1 MILKSSAYRMRWL
14 AAAGLILPLAAQAQF
29 PQAAPSLVQP
39 LPPPPSMDPSDRLAA
54 NLQLLAQNPR
64 NVIALTEAGRSA
76 IAVGDGH
83 AALSFL
89 ARAEEL
95 APGDARIKADLGT
108 ALLLMEEPT
117 EALKLYAEAAS
128 MGLPEREYAR
138 DRGLAF
144 DLTGDAR
151 RAQRDYA
158 LALRQGKDDEVTRR
172 LAMSLGISGDRD
184 QGLKLLDPLLRK
196 QDQAAWRARA
206 FILAMNGNMK
216 DAERIASQVMPFGMS
231 DTMTPFLRRLAALTP
246 AQRARAV
253 NFGTMP
259 DAGLRT
265 AMIDPN
271 QQFQAMDAGAADR
284 LIPVEKIQ
292 VALVASETN
301 GKARR
306 PSKEPRRRPGRETA
320 VLLAQK
326 PAERA
331 PEPIAV
337 ATANPSGRIDT
348 RINTRIAAVDRDRLP
363 DYVKAVLA
371 RQEGVVAKP
380 VAGALPPPS
389 SAPPLVKVAMAP
401 TPLPPPPPPSAPI
414 VKPVV
419 AEAPPPVF
427 EIPAAPP
434 PKPIPVVEK
443 PIVAPVPTPAPAPVV
458 VAVVPP
464 PAPLPAVVQAVPP
477 PAPVAVA
484 AVPPPPPSVIT
495 NVALPASSVAGAETL
510 PPVAITTPAP
520 VKIVAVTAPL
530 PTDPPNAPS
539 TTGIMGP
546 PAPSAPPYATFPAP
560 ASDLIPAA
568 AAPVPEVQTAQASIP
583 EAPPAALPGLSA
595 IIASIVPEEESQA
608 APLPNAGQLKAMRLA
623 VQKKAVAEA
632 AAKAEKE
639 AAAKEAAE
647 AAALAKRSPP
657 RVWVQVA
664 TGANEAG
671 LSGTWRKLRDGQ
683 PAIFKGQSAAYVPYK
698 ATNRVLVGPFKSQGE
713 ARAMVNAM
721 GKAGLSGSTFA
732 SSAGQE
738 VSRIGGK

>member
-1 MILKSSAYRMRWL
+1 MRWL
-14 AAAGLILPLAAQAQF
+14 ATAALVLPFAAQAQY
-29 PQAAPSLVQP
+29 PQTSPTMVQP

-117 EALKLYAEAAS
+117 EALKLYAEAAL
-128 MGLPEREYAR
+128 MGLPEREYAK

-216 DAERIASQVMPFGMS
+216 DAERIASQVMPFGMA
-231 DTMTPFLRRLAALTP
+231 DTMTPFLRRLAALSP

-284 LIPVEKIQ
+284 LIPVEQVQVTQ
-292 VALVASETN
+292 VAAATSS
-301 GKARR
+301 KSRR

-320 VLLAQK
+320 VALAEK
-326 PAERA
+326 PAER
-331 PEPIAV
+331 PSESTTAV
-337 ATANPSGRIDT
+337 AVNPSGRMDT

-371 RQEGVVAKP
+371 RQEGFVAKP
-380 VAGALPPPS
+380 IAGALPPPS

-401 TPLPPPPPPSAPI
+401 PPPPPLPTAI

-427 EIPAAPP
+427 EIPAALPPKQAPVVAPTLAFPAPVIVAAAPP
-434 PKPIPVVEK
+434 PPPP
-443 PIVAPVPTPAPAPVV
+443 PIVAAPV
-458 VAVVPP
+458 APP
-464 PAPLPAVVQAVPP
+464 PAPISPAITTVPP
-477 PAPVAVA
+477 PRVEA
-484 AVPPPPPSVIT
+484 IT
-495 NVALPASSVAGAETL
+495 SVALPASSVAAAEAL
-510 PPVAITTPAP
+510 PPAPVSTPAP
-520 VKIVAVTAPL
+520 IKVASVRPAPETVV
-530 PTDPPNAPS
+530 PTTS
-539 TTGIMGP
+539 TMGP
-546 PAPSAPPYATFPAP
+546 PAPSAPPYATLPAP

-568 AAPVPEVQTAQASIP
+568 AVPVPEVQTAQAATP
-583 EAPPAALPGLSA
+583 EALPPPPAAPPGLSA
-595 IIASIVPEEESQA
+595 IIAAIVPEEESQA
-608 APLPNAGQLKAMRLA
+608 APLPNVAQLKAMRLA

-647 AAALAKRSPP
+647 TAALAKRSPP

-671 LSGTWRKLRDGQ
+671 LAGTWRKLKDGQ
-683 PAIFKGQSAAYVPYK
+683 PAVFKGQSAAYVPYK
-698 ATNRVLVGPFKSQGE
+698 ATNRVLVGPFKSQAE
-713 ARAMVNAM
+713 ARALVNAM

-732 SSAGQE
+732 SAAGQE